1 MIDLDGIFDRKGSF
15 KNRLLLLIA
24 FFFLWSTCI
33 CLRLI
38 YIQGFKGDEYSAR
51 ASFQQTGYAM
61 MHARRGEILD
71 RNLEPLATTIDV
83 ESLAVQRD
91 KIENFSEVSGKLSNI
106 TNIPESEVR
115 DRLSIEKPFVYIK
128 RDLSPAESGLLQ
140 ERNIPGVITV
150 PEKSRI
156 YPFGEL
162 ACQLLGLVDV
172 DENGQGGVEYR
183 FDSMLKGNSARLALK
198 VDSRRRSVWRE
209 AEPDNIAGHSLVL
222 TIDRTIQYYAEKA
235 LKKAIE
241 EHGALDG
248 SAIVMDPETGEVL
261 AMASYPLFDPNEPGK
276 ADLLAQR
283 NRAILDAYE
292 PGSTFKILTLAAV
305 LNEGEST
312 PDEEIDCT
320 IGQAVCG
327 KKVYREATY
336 HDYGTL
342 TFSGILVKS
351 SNIGTIQ
358 LGKRLNEKTLYNY
371 VKSFGFGEKSGIE
384 LPGEAIG
391 LVRPDTQWS
400 GLSPCGISIGQELS
414 VTPLQLIRAVSS
426 VVNGGYLVK
435 PRIIKR
441 IFTPQ
446 GNLEKETEIEKTR
459 ILKPETSRAMR
470 KALETVILEGTGTKA
485 QLNGWSAGGKT
496 GTAQKFIDGSYS
508 NRKYY
513 ASFIGFAPV
522 ENPRLITLVVINE
535 PKSHIYG
542 GLVAA
547 PAFKEIMENSL
558 LFLNEPKD
566 IRPGM
571 NRNLEMVS
579 AETTPEL
586 YEQPEPDA
594 EEFIP
599 ALEGVSVPV
608 RQAYSGQK
616 VPNLIG
622 LSLREAAVTCSSLD
636 LELNFKGSGKI
647 IAQRPEPGTRLH
659 RDMVCEVFFATS

>member
-1 MIDLDGIFDRKGSF
+1 MIDLDRIFDRKGNF

-38 YIQGFKGDEYSAR
+38 YIQGLKGDEYSAR
-51 ASFQQTGYAM
+51 ASFQQTGYAL

-91 KIENFSEVSGKLSNI
+91 KIENFLEVSGKLSNI

-140 ERNIPGVITV
+140 ESNIPGVIAV

-183 FDSMLKGNSARLALK
+183 FDSMLKGNSAKLALK

-248 SAIVMDPETGEVL
+248 SAIVMDPETGEIL

-327 KKVYREATY
+327 RKVYREATY
-336 HDYGTL
+336 TDYGTL

-358 LGKRLNEKTLYNY
+358 LGKRLSEKTLYNY

-400 GLSPCGISIGQELS
+400 RLSPCGISIGQELS

-435 PRIIKR
+435 PHIIKR

-459 ILKPETSRAMR
+459 ILKPETSRGMR
-470 KALETVILEGTGTKA
+470 KALETVILEGTGSKA

-566 IRPGM
+566 IWPGM

-586 YEQPEPDA
+586 YDQPDPAA

-599 ALEGVSVPV
+599 APEEASIPV
-608 RQAYSGQK
+608 RQAYLGQT

-622 LSLREAAVTCSSLD
+622 LSLREAAVTCSSMD
-636 LELNFKGSGKI
+636 LELSFKGSGKI

-659 RDMVCEVFFATS
+659 RDMVCEVFFAAS

>member
-1 MIDLDGIFDRKGSF
+1 MIDLDRIFDRKGSF

-24 FFFLWSTCI
+24 FFFLWSACI

-61 MHARRGEILD
+61 MHARRGDILD

-91 KIENFSEVSGKLSNI
+91 KIENFLEVSEKLSNI
-106 TNIPESEVR
+106 TNIPESKVR

-140 ERNIPGVITV
+140 ESNIPGVIAV

-183 FDSMLKGNSARLALK
+183 FDSMLKGNSAKLALK
-198 VDSRRRSVWRE
+198 VDSRRRSIWRE

-241 EHGALDG
+241 EHGAQDG
-248 SAIVMDPETGEVL
+248 SAIVMDPETGEIL

-276 ADLLAQR
+276 ADLLEQR

-327 KKVYREATY
+327 RKVYREATY

-358 LGKRLNEKTLYNY
+358 LGKRLSEKTLYNY
-371 VKSFGFGEKSGIE
+371 VKSFGFGKKSGIE

-400 GLSPCGISIGQELS
+400 RLSPCGISIGQELS

-426 VVNGGYLVK
+426 VVNGGYMVR

-470 KALETVILEGTGTKA
+470 KALETVILEGTGIKA

-579 AETTPEL
+579 TETTSEID
-586 YEQPEPDA
+586 EQPEPAA
-594 EEFIP
+594 EKFMP
-599 ALEGVSVPV
+599 APEEVSVPV
-608 RQAYSGQK
+608 RQAYSGQT

-622 LSLREAAVTCSSLD
+622 LSLREAAVTCSSMD

-659 RDMVCEVFFATS
+659 RDMVCEVFFAAS